1 MAKVLRFIL
10 YGWVVGMLVSAL
22 FFVRFIESRR
32 SRVRVV
38 REVLGDQLKAIGLIE
53 NNEALVQDAERIKY
67 GQW

>member
-10 YGWVVGMLVSAL
+10 YGWIVGMLVSAL
-22 FFVRFIESRR
+22 FFVRFIENRR
-32 SRVRVV
+32 SRVLVV
-38 REVLGDQLKAIGLIE
+38 REVLGDQLQAIGLIE

>member
-10 YGWVVGMLVSAL
+10 YGWIVGMLVSAL
-22 FFVRFIESRR
+22 FFVRFIENRR
-32 SRVRVV
+32 SRVLVV
-38 REVLGDQLKAIGLIE
+38 RGVLGDQLKAIGLIE

>member
-10 YGWVVGMLVSAL
+10 YGWIVGMLVSAL
-22 FFVRFIESRR
+22 FFVRFIENRR
-32 SRVRVV
+32 SRVLVV

>member
-10 YGWVVGMLVSAL
+10 YGWIVGMLVSAL
-22 FFVRFIESRR
+22 FLVRFVENRR
-32 SRVRVV
+32 SRVLII
-38 REVLGDQLKAIGLIE
+38 REVLGDQLKAIGRIE